1 MVREVLALYPQIDVL
16 ELITPEGGGDN
27 SQPLSSPEAA
37 ALCRELFGGG
47 AAGAALQSLRQEG
60 REPWGEVPSTA
71 LDGTLRSVKQIW
83 RMWQCRQEWL
93 GDKELQVGL
102 YVTCKESLRVAK
114 AFMNQIFPAEL
125 GYTFLPAH
133 GALAVADAV
142 AYMGVHAA
150 ELQKTMLYSWVEF
163 DGNMYVQQNSCGGI
177 QALLEYCRR
186 ESGGASIHGICFN
199 HWRTAENSLTLS
211 YAAQASG
218 AFLPARDFYRQHAAE
233 YAIGQPETFVE
244 LMSQLEELDI
254 FNRDN
259 LFNVGFC
266 YLGCWQNPKG
276 LGWIRR
282 WKRPALEHSI
292 QTYQRLGEQL
302 AVCLAATES
311 PWGLGR
317 LRLWEN
323 RCACSVE
330 HLRAIEELEAIAAF
344 TDDAHPERLGEA
356 EKAQVRRR
364 CAQALAHS
372 QAYQRLHLEEMP
384 DRGCQGTLVSYWATI
399 PVYIDHVLQYF
410 AEGERECPHQPLT
423 LDAPPPP
430 DTAFFS

>member
-1 MVREVLALYPQIDVL
+1 MTVQICR
-16 ELITPEGGGDN
+16 
-27 SQPLSSPEAA
+27 AA
-37 ALCRELFGGG
+37 TGPTACYAERELKRYLRKYSG
-47 AAGAALQSLRQEG
+47 AAFGEG
-60 REPWGEVPSTA
+60 
-71 LDGTLRSVKQIW
+71 
-83 RMWQCRQEWL
+83 
-93 GDKELQVGL
+93 
-102 YVTCKESLRVAK
+102 
-114 AFMNQIFPAEL
+114 AEL
-125 GYTFLPAH
+125 TFRL
-133 GALAVADAV
+133 
-142 AYMGVHAA
+142 

-218 AFLPARDFYRQHAAE
+218 AFLPARDFYRQYAAE

-266 YLGCWQNPKG
+266 YLGCWLNPKG

-282 WKRPALEHSI
+282 WERSALERSI

-302 AVCLAATES
+302 AACLAATES

-356 EKAQVRRR
+356 EKAQVRRH

-399 PVYIDHVLQYF
+399 PVYIDHVRQYF
-410 AEGERECPHQPLT
+410 TEGERECPHQPLT